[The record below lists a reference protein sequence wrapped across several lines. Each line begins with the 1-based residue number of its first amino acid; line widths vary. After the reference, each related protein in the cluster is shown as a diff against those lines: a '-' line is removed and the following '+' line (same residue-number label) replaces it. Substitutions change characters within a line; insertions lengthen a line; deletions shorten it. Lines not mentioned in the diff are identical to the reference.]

1 MIWPTMGTT
10 ESTSLW
16 EVGVRGVEKPLRAV
30 SGLAWAKIG
39 LPTRCATCCATRCSL
54 CCARCTCCK
63 WPKLSLHHS
72 LLRNHS
78 LDETLDKLTSFFA
91 ADNVSAKTSR
101 DPRTS
106 SHRGGRRPSVSRR
119 TSAVSNTPSRD
130 RRRRWAGSLSSSIET
145 LRRSS
150 CSCRGP
156 LPLGLRATRRAR
168 LDDGCAG
175 CPCPSQPPER
185 FEVQVAQEAAD
196 EHTL

>member
-30 SGLAWAKIG
+30 SGLAWAEIG

-78 LDETLDKLTSFFA
+78 LDETLDKLTSVFA
-91 ADNVSAKTSR
+91 PDNVSAKTS
-101 DPRTS
+101 
-106 SHRGGRRPSVSRR
+106 
-119 TSAVSNTPSRD
+119 N
-130 RRRRWAGSLSSSIET
+130 AGSPNHTPLW
-145 LRRSS
+145 LRT
-150 CSCRGP
+150 
-156 LPLGLRATRRAR
+156 RAERAA
-168 LDDGCAG
+168 AG
-175 CPCPSQPPER
+175 SRHPNHTPIVDFQCLQTTHHSFSTASNPTPNIS
-185 FEVQVAQEAAD
+185 VQGRAVGVC
-196 EHTL
+196 